1 MRTGEGGRGG
11 GEGEGLGRR
20 GKRLEKSRGKRG
32 RREEGREGEVGRD
45 KTELPP
51 RRLGDDLGGS
61 KFILIS

>member
-1 MRTGEGGRGG
+1 ME
-11 GEGEGLGRR
+11 
-20 GKRLEKSRGKRG
+20 KRLDKSRGREGGKWRG
-32 RREEGREGEVGRD
+32 IADAGERREDGRGQVGRD